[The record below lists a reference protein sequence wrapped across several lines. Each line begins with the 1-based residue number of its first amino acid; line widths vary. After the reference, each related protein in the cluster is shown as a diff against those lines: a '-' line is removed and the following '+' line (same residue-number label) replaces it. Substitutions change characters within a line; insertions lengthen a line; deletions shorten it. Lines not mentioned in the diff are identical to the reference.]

1 MNTDDIVA
9 HPKFQALKERFEASF
24 VRGDPE
30 ACWEW
35 QGNYF
40 PNVKRP
46 YARRGWFAF
55 NYQKF
60 IAARLSYSI
69 YRGPVG
75 GLHVLHRCDN
85 PACVNPSH
93 LFLGTRKDNMRDMA
107 QKLRA
112 PTRKL
117 TPKQVRRIRRS
128 RMPNKALGARY
139 GVTESAIYG
148 IRKGINWRWLE

>member
-35 QGNYF
+35 QGGYF

-46 YARRGWFAF
+46 HARRGWFAF
-55 NYQKF
+55 NSQKF

-69 YRGPVG
+69 YRGAIG
-75 GLHVLHRCDN
+75 KLHVCHTCDN
-85 PACVNPSH
+85 PACVNPAH
-93 LFLGTRKDNMRDMA
+93 LFLGTRTDNMQDMA
-107 QKLRA
+107 SKLRSR
-112 PTRKL
+112 RKL
-117 TPKQVRRIRRS
+117 TPLEVLEIRASAANS
-128 RMPNKALGARY
+128 RALAPVY
-139 GVTESAIYG
+139 GVAYSTIDKLRARETWA
-148 IRKGINWRWLE
+148 WL